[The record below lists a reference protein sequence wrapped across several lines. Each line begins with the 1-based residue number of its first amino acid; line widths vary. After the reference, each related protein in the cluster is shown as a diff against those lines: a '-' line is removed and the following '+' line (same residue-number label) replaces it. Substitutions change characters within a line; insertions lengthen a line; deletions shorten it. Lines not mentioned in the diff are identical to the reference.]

1 MTTATAT
8 GYLSRPA
15 EKAYTPTGRA
25 KLIFDLIIAE
35 VPWRCEIEDPALIE
49 KAEPLLTAGRA
60 VIVQGELAGRPFVER
75 GVTKGFTRYLRI
87 NQAEFV
93 RPDRSN
99 KLGAA
104 EEEGAPA
111 V

>member
-8 GYLSRPA
+8 GYLTRGA
-15 EKAYTPTGRA
+15 ERAYTPNGRA
-25 KLIFDLIIAE
+25 KLVFDLMISE
-35 VPWRCEIEDPALIE
+35 VPWRCEIDDPALIE
-49 KAEPLLTAGRA
+49 RAEPPLTAGRA
-60 VIVQGELAGRPFVER
+60 LIIHRELADRPYVER

-87 NQAEFV
+87 HQAEFV

-99 KLGAA
+99 KVGAA

-111 V
+111 L

>member
-8 GYLSRPA
+8 GYLTRGA
-15 EKAYTPTGRA
+15 ERAYTPTGQA
-25 KLIFDLIIAE
+25 KLIFDLVISE
-35 VPWRCEIEDPALIE
+35 VPWRCEIEDPVLME
-49 KAEPLLTAGRA
+49 RAEPLLTAGRGL
-60 VIVQGELAGRPFVER
+60 IIQGELAGRPYIER

-87 NQAEFV
+87 HQAEFV

-99 KLGAA
+99 KVGAA

-111 V
+111 L